1 MRKENVLGKVLFTVH
16 SGDYKPSS
24 SGWKGKIKS
33 RIEMA
38 MEEEL

>member
-1 MRKENVLGKVLFTVH
+1 MSLGEVVFTVH

-24 SGWKGKIKS
+24 SGWQAKIKS
-33 RIEMA
+33 RIEIV